1 MVSTFSRHRILSPII
16 AVALSL
22 GGIATAKAESALLVL
37 GGGAPEHE
45 RTTVGG
51 GIENEIRSAGWSTAS
66 KPTKKEID
74 GLLNCKDVTTPWTCV
89 PSSIR
94 SRGVGGVFVISV
106 DMTQA
111 PNGAPLV
118 VVTGRMI
125 VVEPPQFT
133 FGQRYCEHCADD
145 KLTEAGANVARQ
157 LIDDLATRAGR
168 TVAHF
173 TSEPTGADIILDGT
187 KLGATEATY
196 STRPGKHTAMVQK
209 AGYVS
214 QVKEF
219 TVETGKTADVAFTL
233 VPSDAVAAAQ
243 KPHTQPPPA
252 SRAYLLPA
260 VAIGAGASL
269 ATIGGALIYR
279 GLVGS
284 DQYEYP
290 RALTV
295 GIPIELVGLGAVGA
309 GLYLLWRGDRN
320 SGITANATPGG
331 AVVGWSGRF

>member
-1 MVSTFSRHRILSPII
+1 MVSTFPGHRILAPII

-22 GGIATAKAESALLVL
+22 GGIATARAETALLVM

-45 RTTVGG
+45 RITVGG
-51 GIENEIRSAGWSTAS
+51 GIENEIRSAGWTTAP
-66 KPTKKEID
+66 KPTKKESD

-89 PSSIR
+89 PSSVR
-94 SRGVGGVFVISV
+94 SRGVGGIFVISV
-106 DMTQA
+106 DKTQA
-111 PNGAPLV
+111 PSGAPLV
-118 VVTGRMI
+118 IVTGRMI
-125 VVEPPQFT
+125 VMEPPQFT

-168 TVAHF
+168 TVVHF

-196 STRPGKHTAMVQK
+196 SIRPGKHTAMVQK

-219 TVETGKTADVAFTL
+219 VVEEGKTAEVSFIL
-233 VPSDAVAAAQ
+233 VSSDAVAVVE
-243 KPHTQPPPA
+243 KPRTESPRS
-252 SRAYLLPA
+252 SRSHLLPA
-260 VAIGAGASL
+260 VAIGGGASL
-269 ATIGGALIYR
+269 ATIGGMLLYR
-279 GLVGS
+279 GLHAS

-290 RALTV
+290 RALPV
-295 GIPIELVGLGAVGA
+295 GIPMALVGLGAVGT
-309 GLYLLWRGDRN
+309 GLYLLSRDNRS
-320 SGITANATPGG
+320 SGPSATVTPGG